1 MKNDLEFIDIDLDS
15 SDVYSSTSRAPSAR
29 NADTAPKNNIAYTAV
44 KESHDDISD
53 DIEYLDN
60 IDSDDLEYSDDADTD
75 TEADEEQDE
84 KKRRRRIRI
93 LKEAASYVLVV
104 LAAFILASLTN
115 RFLIVNARIPTG
127 SMIPT
132 IMEGDRIIGNRIA
145 YMSSEPKRGDIIVFY
160 YPDNESEKY
169 VKRIIGLPGETVY
182 IADGLVYI
190 DGQPLDESDY
200 LTVTTAGVS
209 GPFVVP
215 EDCYFVMG
223 DNRNSSW
230 DSRFWRNTFVH
241 KDKIIAKAEFCYY
254 PKLHWVR

>member
-1 MKNDLEFIDIDLDS
+1 MKKDLEFIDIDLDS
-15 SDVYSSTSRAPSAR
+15 YDVYSSTPRATSAKNADTSQKNN
-29 NADTAPKNNIAYTAV
+29 NADTADNKSNDI
-44 KESHDDISD
+44 ISD
-53 DIEYLDN
+53 DMEYLDD
-60 IDSDDLEYSDDADTD
+60 IASDDSEYPDDIDTD
-75 TEADEEQDE
+75 FDSEQDK
-84 KKRRRRIRI
+84 KKRRKRIKI
-93 LKEAASYVLVV
+93 IKEAASYLLVV
-104 LAAFILASLTN
+104 LAAFILANVTN

-160 YPDNESEKY
+160 YPDNETEKY

-182 IADGLVYI
+182 ISDGLIYI

-200 LTVTTAGVS
+200 LTVTTSGVS

-215 EDCYFVMG
+215 EDSYFVMG

-230 DSRFWRNTFVH
+230 DSRFWKNTFVH

>member
-1 MKNDLEFIDIDLDS
+1 MKDDLEFIDIDLDS
-15 SDVYSSTSRAPSAR
+15 DDAR
-29 NADTAPKNNIAYTAV
+29 VTAPANELKTNDSEYTNDIGTDNP
-44 KESHDDISD
+44 EYTDDS
-53 DIEYLDN
+53 
-60 IDSDDLEYSDDADTD
+60 EYSDDIDMD
-75 TEADEEQDE
+75 TEDDSEQDK
-84 KKRRRRIRI
+84 KKRRKRAKII
-93 LKEAASYVLVV
+93 KELASYVLVI
-104 LAAFILASLTN
+104 LAAFILASVTN

-160 YPDNESEKY
+160 YPDDETEKY

-215 EDCYFVMG
+215 EDSYFVMG

-230 DSRFWRNTFVH
+230 DSRFWKNTFVH

-254 PKLHWVR
+254 PSLHWVR

>member
-1 MKNDLEFIDIDLDS
+1 MKDDLEFIDVDLDS
-15 SDVYSSTSRAPSAR
+15 DDTRI
-29 NADTAPKNNIAYTAV
+29 TAPTNEPEYTDNIEADNSEYTN
-44 KESHDDISD
+44 D
-53 DIEYLDN
+53 
-60 IDSDDLEYSDDADTD
+60 IDSDDSEYSDDIDTD
-75 TEADEEQDE
+75 TEADSEQDK
-84 KKRRRRIRI
+84 KKRRKRAKII
-93 LKEAASYVLVV
+93 KELASYAIVI
-104 LAAFILASLTN
+104 LAAFILASVTN

-160 YPDNESEKY
+160 YPDDETEKY

-215 EDCYFVMG
+215 DDSYFVMG

-230 DSRFWRNTFVH
+230 DSRFWKNTFVH

-254 PKLHWVR
+254 PSLHWVR

>member
-1 MKNDLEFIDIDLDS
+1 MKDDLEFIDVDLDS
-15 SDVYSSTSRAPSAR
+15 DDTRI
-29 NADTAPKNNIAYTAV
+29 TAPANEPEYT
-44 KESHDDISD
+44 DD
-53 DIEYLDN
+53 
-60 IDSDDLEYSDDADTD
+60 IDSDDSEYSDDIDTD
-75 TEADEEQDE
+75 TEADSEQDK
-84 KKRRRRIRI
+84 KKRRKRAKII
-93 LKEAASYVLVV
+93 KELASYAIVI
-104 LAAFILASLTN
+104 LAAFILASVTN

-160 YPDNESEKY
+160 YPDDETEKY

-215 EDCYFVMG
+215 DDSYFVMG

-230 DSRFWRNTFVH
+230 DSRFWKNTFVH

-254 PKLHWVR
+254 PSLHWVR

>member
-1 MKNDLEFIDIDLDS
+1 MKDDLEFIDVDLDS
-15 SDVYSSTSRAPSAR
+15 DDTRI
-29 NADTAPKNNIAYTAV
+29 TAPANEPEYADNIEADSSEY
-44 KESHDDISD
+44 SD
-53 DIEYLDN
+53 D
-60 IDSDDLEYSDDADTD
+60 IDSDDSEYSDDIDTD
-75 TEADEEQDE
+75 TEADSEQDK
-84 KKRRRRIRI
+84 KKRRKRAKII
-93 LKEAASYVLVV
+93 KELASYAIVI
-104 LAAFILASLTN
+104 LAAFILASVTN

-160 YPDNESEKY
+160 YPDDETEKY

-200 LTVTTAGVS
+200 LTITTAGVS

-215 EDCYFVMG
+215 EDSYFVMG

-230 DSRFWRNTFVH
+230 DSRFWKNTFVH

-254 PKLHWVR
+254 PSLHWVR